1 MLRDGGTAHLRPIRP
16 DDADRLRRFHS
27 RLSDETIYFRFFSL
41 LRELSDKDVAKFT
54 QVDHVDRVALV
65 ATVGEE
71 IIGVVRYARVS
82 PDLGEVAFNIEDAY
96 QGRGV
101 GSVFLEHIAA
111 AARERGVARFVAD
124 VLPSNRKML
133 RVFQDAGYVVG
144 HEMDDG
150 VFRLE
155 FSLEPTENSRAVT
168 FDREHRA
175 EAESVR
181 RLLHPASVA
190 VVGASRE
197 PRSIGRVVLRHIVDG
212 GFTGSVYAV
221 NPTAEDVGG
230 VSSYAS
236 LADVPGDIDL
246 AVVAVPAAE
255 VEGVVAQASAKGVR
269 GLVVVSAGF
278 AETGEAGSEL
288 QRRLV
293 RAARGAGMRV
303 VGPNTF
309 GLLVTDPEVS
319 LNASLSPVMPPR
331 GRLGFFSQS
340 GALGVALL
348 DNIAG
353 RGLGISSFVS
363 AGNRVDVSG
372 NDLMQFWEDDPS
384 TDAVMLYLET
394 IGNPRKFSRVARRL
408 SRRKPVIVVKSGR
421 AHSLAPQGHLVRE
434 STAPAAAVDA
444 LFRGAGVIR
453 VATIHAMFDVGAL
466 VVHQPLPGGRRV
478 AIVGNSDALALLASD
493 ACAEVGLEVVGELR
507 QLGAD
512 ATGADFATALEEVF
526 ARDDVDSVVALFI
539 PLIATPDDEA
549 AGVLARAAGSSG
561 KTVVSTFL
569 GMRGVPEALRY
580 SSDRSG
586 DSSDG
591 SPSEVIERSVPS
603 YPTPED
609 AVRALAAV
617 TDYAR
622 WRATPAGNAVEPSG
636 LDVRAARDLVAAVL
650 PEVAATVAVE
660 LDQDRLRTLLA
671 CYGIELWPTV
681 PATTAGAAVTAAA
694 QLGYPVA
701 LKTTAPHL
709 LHRSD
714 LGGVRLNIDDEAE
727 LIGTHAAMAD
737 RLGAGSATHFVVQ
750 RMAPAG
756 VACVLRSIED
766 PLFGPVVSFGLGGVA
781 TELLDD
787 WSHGIPPLS
796 DSDLSELV
804 HSVRAAPLLFGHR
817 GSEPVDTAR
826 LEDLLSR
833 VARLADDLPEVAQL
847 ELNLVVVGSAG
858 CSVLGAAARLALPPG
873 PHGPR
878 RPGAAGL
885 TPGLCRPAAMP
896 RCKDGRHDRHNAG
909 WPAGGD
915 PARRLLP
922 RAGGGGR
929 RLLGGRRAGR
939 GVRRTPGDDLRLRRG
954 PPAHHGAGAHA
965 HPARART
972 RRRPP
977 G

>member
-1 MLRDGGTAHLRPIRP
+1 VVNLSYPAHWEADVVLRDGGTAHLRPIRP
-16 DDADRLRRFHS
+16 EDADRLRRFHA

-54 QVDHVDRVALV
+54 NVDHVDRVALV
-65 ATVGEE
+65 ATVGDE
-71 IIGVVRYARVS
+71 IVGVVRYERVS
-82 PDLGEVAFNIEDAY
+82 PDLAEVAFNIEDAY

-111 AARERGVARFVAD
+111 AARERGVGRFVAD
-124 VLPSNRKML
+124 VLPNNRKML

-144 HEMDDG
+144 HAMDDG

-155 FSLEPTENSRAVT
+155 FSLEPTEDSRAVT

-181 RLLHPASVA
+181 RLLHPGSVA
-190 VVGASRE
+190 VVGASRA
-197 PRSIGRVVLRHIVDG
+197 PRSLGRVVLKHIVDG
-212 GFTGSVYAV
+212 GFAGSVCAV
-221 NPTAEDVGG
+221 NPTGEDVGG

-236 LADVPGDIDL
+236 LADVPGAIDV
-246 AVVAVPAAE
+246 AVVAVPAGE

-303 VGPNTF
+303 VGPNSF
-309 GLLVTDPEVS
+309 GLLVTDPQVS

-348 DNIAG
+348 DNVAG

-372 NDLMQFWEDDPS
+372 NDLMQFWEDDPA

-408 SRRKPVIVVKSGR
+408 SRRKPVVVVKSGR
-421 AHSLAPQGHLVRE
+421 AHSVAPHGHLVRE

-453 VATIHAMFDVGAL
+453 VATIHAMFDVVAL
-466 VVHQPLPGGRRV
+466 VAHQPLPAGRRV
-478 AIVGNSDALALLASD
+478 AIVGNSDALALLATD
-493 ACAEVGLEVVGELR
+493 ACAEAGLEVVGEPR
-507 QLGAD
+507 QLAAE
-512 ATGADFATALEEVF
+512 ATGADFAEALDEIF

-539 PLIATPDDEA
+539 PLLAMPDDEV
-549 AGVLARAAGSSG
+549 AGVLARAAGSST

-569 GMRGVPEALRY
+569 GMHGVPEVLR
-580 SSDRSG
+580 DTSG
-586 DSSDG
+586 GDG
-591 SPSEVIERSVPS
+591 SVQEVTERSVPS
-603 YPTPED
+603 YSTPED

-622 WRATPAGNAVEPSG
+622 WRATPAGNVVQPSG
-636 LDVRAARDLVAAVL
+636 LDVRAARDLVAAAL
-650 PEVAATVAVE
+650 PEDEGTTAVD
-660 LDQDRLRTLLA
+660 LDQDQLRTLLA
-671 CYGIELWPTV
+671 CYGIELWAAVLAP
-681 PATTAGAAVTAAA
+681 TAGAAVTAATR
-694 QLGYPVA
+694 LGYPVA
-701 LKTTAPHL
+701 LKTTAAHL

-714 LGGVRLNIDDEAE
+714 LGGVRLDIDNERE
-727 LIGTHAAMAD
+727 LIATHAAMAD
-737 RLGAGSATHFVVQ
+737 RLGAGSAAHFVVQ

-756 VACVLRSIED
+756 VACTLRSIED

-826 LEDLLSR
+826 LADLLSR
-833 VARLADDLPEVAQL
+833 VARLADDLPEVALL
-847 ELNLVVVGSAG
+847 ELNPVVVASNR
-858 CSVLGAAARLALPPG
+858 CSVLGAVARLV
-873 PHGPR
+873 
-878 RPGAAGL
+878 RPSAR
-885 TPGLCRPAAMP
+885 T
-896 RCKDGRHDRHNAG
+896 DR
-909 WPAGGD
+909 
-915 PARRLLP
+915 
-922 RAGGGGR
+922 
-929 RLLGGRRAGR
+929 
-939 GVRRTPGDDLRLRRG
+939 V
-954 PPAHHGAGAHA
+954 
-965 HPARART
+965 ARALR
-972 RRRPP
+972 

>member
-1 MLRDGGTAHLRPIRP
+1 MTSDAYPAHWEADVVLRDGGTAHLRPIRP

-41 LRELSDKDVAKFT
+41 LRELSDKDVTKYT
-54 QVDHVDRVALV
+54 NVDYVDRVALV

-71 IIGVVRYARVS
+71 MIGVVRYERVS
-82 PDLGEVAFNIEDAY
+82 PEVAEVAFNIEDSY

-124 VLPSNRKML
+124 VLPTNRRML
-133 RVFQDAGYVVG
+133 RVFTDAGYVVS

-181 RLLHPASVA
+181 RLLHPTSVV
-190 VVGASRE
+190 VVGASRA
-197 PRSIGRVVLRHIVDG
+197 PRSIGRVLLQHIVDG
-212 GFTGSVYAV
+212 GFAGSVYAV
-221 NPTAEDVGG
+221 NPTTNGEGDG
-230 VSSYAS
+230 STYAS
-236 LADVPGDIDL
+236 LVDVPGDIDL
-246 AVVAVPAAE
+246 AVVAVPATD
-255 VEGVVAQASAKGVR
+255 VEAVVAQAAAKGVH
-269 GLVVVSAGF
+269 GLVVVSEGF
-278 AETGEAGSEL
+278 AETGEAGGDL

-303 VGPNTF
+303 VGPNSF

-331 GRLGFFSQS
+331 GRLGFFAQS

-348 DNIAG
+348 DNAAQ

-408 SRRKPVIVVKSGR
+408 SRRKPVVVVKSGR
-421 AHSLAPQGHLVRE
+421 ARSHAPHGHLVRE

-453 VATIHAMFDVGAL
+453 VDTIHAMFDVGAL
-466 VVHQPLPGGRRV
+466 VAHQPLPAGRRV
-478 AIVGNSDALALLASD
+478 AIVGNSDALAVLAAD
-493 ACAEVGLEVVGELR
+493 ACEEAGLEVVEQPHRLSGD
-507 QLGAD
+507 AD
-512 ATGADFATALEEVF
+512 AGEFSVALGEVF

-539 PLIATPDDEA
+539 PPPATPHEEV
-549 AGVLARAAGSSG
+549 AGALAHAAGSSA

-569 GMRGVPEALRY
+569 GMRGLPMALRDTSGA
-580 SSDRSG
+580 SSD
-586 DSSDG
+586 DA
-591 SPSEVIERSVPS
+591 PERSVPS

-617 TDYAR
+617 TDYAG
-622 WRATPAGNAVEPSG
+622 WRATPAGNAVVPSG
-636 LDVRAARDLVAAVL
+636 LDVRAARDLVAAAL
-650 PEVAATVAVE
+650 PEGSPESVALD
-660 LDQDRLRTLLA
+660 LDQDGLRALLA
-671 CYGIELWPTV
+671 CYGIELWPTL
-681 PATTAGAAVTAAA
+681 AAVTVADAVAAA
-694 QLGYPVA
+694 AVFGYPVA
-701 LKTTAPHL
+701 LKTTAAHL
-709 LHRSD
+709 RHRSD
-714 LGGVRLNIDDEAE
+714 LGAVRLNIDDEPE
-727 LIGTHAAMAD
+727 LLGAYAAMAQ
-737 RLGAGSATHFVVQ
+737 RLGPEAAEHFVVQ
-750 RMAPAG
+750 RMAPTG
-756 VACVLRSIED
+756 VACVLRSVED

-787 WSHGIPPLS
+787 WSHGIPPLT
-796 DSDLSELV
+796 DSDLRGLV
-804 HSVRAAPLLFGHR
+804 RSVRAAPLLFGHR
-817 GSEPVDTAR
+817 GSDPVDTAQ
-826 LEDLLSR
+826 LEELLAR
-833 VARLADDLPEVAQL
+833 VAQLADDLPEVAVL
-847 ELNLVVVGSAG
+847 ELNPVIVGSEG
-858 CSVLGAAARLALPPG
+858 PSVLGATARLA
-873 PHGPR
+873 
-878 RPGAAGL
+878 RP
-885 TPGLCRPAAMP
+885 
-896 RCKDGRHDRHNAG
+896 
-909 WPAGGD
+909 
-915 PARRLLP
+915 
-922 RAGGGGR
+922 
-929 RLLGGRRAGR
+929 
-939 GVRRTPGDDLRLRRG
+939 
-954 PPAHHGAGAHA
+954 
-965 HPARART
+965 RART
-972 RRRPP
+972 DRVARALP

>member
-1 MLRDGGTAHLRPIRP
+1 VTTLAYPAHWEADVVLRDGGTAHLRPIRP
-16 DDADRLRRFHS
+16 DDADRLRRFHA

-41 LRELSDKDVAKFT
+41 LRELSDKDVAKYT
-54 QVDHVDRVALV
+54 VVDHVDRVALV
-65 ATVGEE
+65 ATVGHE
-71 IIGVVRYARVS
+71 IIGVVRYERVS
-82 PDLGEVAFNIEDAY
+82 PDLAEVAFNIEDDY

-124 VLPSNRKML
+124 VLPNNRKML

-155 FSLEPTENSRAVT
+155 FSLEPTEDSRAVT

-190 VVGASRE
+190 VVGASRA
-197 PRSIGRVVLRHIVDG
+197 PRSLGRVVLQHIVDG
-212 GFTGSVYAV
+212 GFTGSVCAV
-221 NPTAEDVGG
+221 NPTGESVGG
-230 VSSYAS
+230 VTSYAS
-236 LADVPGDIDL
+236 LSDVAGTIDL
-246 AVVAVPAAE
+246 AVVAVPAEE
-255 VEGVVAQASAKGVR
+255 VEGVVAQAAAKGVR

-278 AETGEAGSEL
+278 AETGVAGGEL

-319 LNASLSPVMPPR
+319 LNASLSPVMPRR

-348 DNIAG
+348 DNVAG

-363 AGNRVDVSG
+363 AGNRVDLSG
-372 NDLMQFWEDDPS
+372 DDLMQYWEDDES

-394 IGNPRKFSRVARRL
+394 IGDARKFSRVARRL

-421 AHSLAPQGHLVRE
+421 AHSLVPHGHLVRE
-434 STAPAAAVDA
+434 STAPADAVDA

-453 VATIHAMFDVGAL
+453 VGTIHAMFDVGAL
-466 VVHQPLPGGRRV
+466 VAHQPLPAGRRV
-478 AIVGNSDALALLASD
+478 AIVGNSDALALLAAD
-493 ACAEVGLEVVGELR
+493 ACVEAGLQVVDQPH

-512 ATGADFATALEEVF
+512 ATASDFATILDGVF
-526 ARDDVDSVVALFI
+526 AREDVDSVVALFT
-539 PLIATPDDEA
+539 PLLATPDGEV
-549 AGVLARAAGSSG
+549 AGVLARTAGSSG

-569 GMRGVPEALRY
+569 GLRGVPKALR
-580 SSDRSG
+580 DTSG
-586 DSSDG
+586 G
-591 SPSEVIERSVPS
+591 SAPEGSERSVPS

-609 AVRALAAV
+609 AVGALAAV
-617 TDYAR
+617 TDYAG
-622 WRATPAGNAVEPSG
+622 WRATPAGNLVQPSG
-636 LDVRAARDLVAAVL
+636 LDVRAARDLVAAAL
-650 PEVAATVAVE
+650 PEGTDSLD
-660 LDQDRLRTLLA
+660 LDQERLGALLA

-681 PATTAGAAVTAAA
+681 SAPLAGDAATAAA
-694 QLGYPVA
+694 LLGYPVV

-709 LHRSD
+709 LHRSE
-714 LGGVRLNIDDEAE
+714 LGGVQLNIDNEIE
-727 LIGTHAAMAD
+727 LLATHATMAE
-737 RLGAGSATHFVVQ
+737 RLGPGSAAHFVVQ
-750 RMAPAG
+750 RMAPTG

-787 WSHGIPPLS
+787 WAHGIPPLT
-796 DSDLSELV
+796 DSDLRGLV
-804 HSVRAAPLLFGHR
+804 RSVRAAPLLLGHR
-817 GSEPVDTAR
+817 GSEPVETAR
-826 LEDLLSR
+826 LEELLSR
-833 VARLADDLPEVAQL
+833 VARLTDDLREVAVL
-847 ELNLVVVGSAG
+847 ELNPVIVVTAG
-858 CSVLGAAARLALPPG
+858 CAVLGGAARLA
-873 PHGPR
+873 
-878 RPGAAGL
+878 RP
-885 TPGLCRPAAMP
+885 
-896 RCKDGRHDRHNAG
+896 
-909 WPAGGD
+909 
-915 PARRLLP
+915 
-922 RAGGGGR
+922 
-929 RLLGGRRAGR
+929 
-939 GVRRTPGDDLRLRRG
+939 
-954 PPAHHGAGAHA
+954 
-965 HPARART
+965 RART
-972 RRRPP
+972 DGVARALP

>member
-1 MLRDGGTAHLRPIRP
+1 MTTPDYPAHWEADVVLRDGGTAHLRPIRP
-16 DDADRLRRFHS
+16 DDADRLRRFHG
-27 RLSDETIYFRFFSL
+27 RLSDDTIYFRFFSL
-41 LRELSDKDVAKFT
+41 LRELSDKDVARYT
-54 QVDHVDRVALV
+54 VVDHVDRVALI
-65 ATVGEE
+65 ATVGDE
-71 IIGVVRYARVS
+71 IIGVVRYERIS
-82 PDLGEVAFNIEDAY
+82 PDLAEVAFNIEDAY

-144 HEMDDG
+144 HEMEEG
-150 VFRLE
+150 VVRLE
-155 FSLEPTENSRAVT
+155 FGLEPTENSRAVT

-181 RLLHPASVA
+181 RLLHPASVV
-190 VVGASRE
+190 VVGAGRS
-197 PRSIGRVVLRHIVDG
+197 PRSIGRVVLQHIVAG
-212 GFTGSVYAV
+212 GFAGSVYAV
-221 NPTAEDVGG
+221 NPSAEDVGAM
-230 VSSYAS
+230 STYAS
-236 LADVPGDIDL
+236 LADVPGDVDL
-246 AVVAVPAAE
+246 AVVAVPAQE
-255 VEGVVAQASAKGVR
+255 VEGVVTQAATKGVR

-278 AETGEAGSEL
+278 AETGEAGSER

-303 VGPNTF
+303 VGPNSF
-309 GLLVTDPEVS
+309 GLLVTDPDVS

-331 GRLGFFSQS
+331 GRIGFFSQS

-348 DNIAG
+348 DNVAG

-363 AGNRVDVSG
+363 AGNRVDLSG

-408 SRRKPVIVVKSGR
+408 SRRKPVVVVKSGR
-421 AHSLAPQGHLVRE
+421 ARSSVPHGHLVRE

-453 VATIHAMFDVGAL
+453 VATIHAMFDVAAL
-466 VVHQPLPGGRRV
+466 VAHQPLPAGRRV
-478 AIVGNSDALALLASD
+478 AIVGNSDALAVLAAD
-493 ACAEVGLEVVGELR
+493 ACIEAGLEVVGEPR

-512 ATGADFATALEEVF
+512 ADGADFATALDEIF

-539 PLIATPDDEA
+539 PLIATPDEEV
-549 AGVLARAAGSSG
+549 AGVLARAAGASG

-569 GMRGVPEALRY
+569 GMRGVPEALRDT
-580 SSDRSG
+580 SGPDRSG
-586 DSSDG
+586 G
-591 SPSEVIERSVPS
+591 VPSERSVPS

-617 TDYAR
+617 TDYAG
-622 WRATPAGNAVEPSG
+622 WRATPAGNAVQPPG
-636 LDVRAARDLVAAVL
+636 LDVRAARDQVAAAL
-650 PEVAATVAVE
+650 SGVAGTDVVD
-660 LDQDRLRTLLA
+660 LDLDRLRALLA
-671 CYGIELWPTV
+671 CYGIDLWPSV
-681 PATTAGAAVTAAA
+681 PAPTVGDAVAAA
-694 QLGYPVA
+694 AGLGYPVA

-714 LGGVRLNIDDEAE
+714 LGAVRLNIDDEPE
-727 LIGTHAAMAD
+727 LRGTHAAMAD
-737 RLGAGSATHFVVQ
+737 RLGPGSAEHFVMQ

-756 VACVLRSIED
+756 VACALRTIED

-796 DSDLSELV
+796 DSDLRDLV

-817 GSEPVDTAR
+817 GSAPVDTAQ
-826 LEDLLSR
+826 LEDLLAR
-833 VARLADDLPEVAQL
+833 VARLADDLPEVAML
-847 ELNLVVVGSAG
+847 ELNPVVVGTDA
-858 CSVLGAAARLALPPG
+858 CSVLGAAARLV
-873 PHGPR
+873 
-878 RPGAAGL
+878 RP
-885 TPGLCRPAAMP
+885 
-896 RCKDGRHDRHNAG
+896 
-909 WPAGGD
+909 
-915 PARRLLP
+915 
-922 RAGGGGR
+922 
-929 RLLGGRRAGR
+929 
-939 GVRRTPGDDLRLRRG
+939 
-954 PPAHHGAGAHA
+954 
-965 HPARART
+965 RART
-972 RRRPP
+972 DRVARALP

>member
-1 MLRDGGTAHLRPIRP
+1 VVDLSYPAHWEADVVLRDGGTAHLRPIRP
-16 DDADRLRRFHS
+16 DDAQRLRRFHA

-41 LRELSDKDVAKFT
+41 LRELSDKDVAKYT
-54 QVDHVDRVALV
+54 NVDHVDRVALV
-65 ATVGEE
+65 ATVGDEM
-71 IIGVVRYARVS
+71 IGVVRYERVS
-82 PDLGEVAFNIEDAY
+82 PDVAEVAFNIEDAY

-111 AARERGVARFVAD
+111 AARERGVARFMAD
-124 VLPSNRKML
+124 VLPNNRRML

-155 FSLEPTENSRAVT
+155 FSLEPTEDSRAVT

-190 VVGASRE
+190 VVGASRA
-197 PRSIGRVVLRHIVDG
+197 PRSIGRVVLQHIVDG

-221 NPTAEDVGG
+221 NATTEEVGG
-230 VSSYAS
+230 MPSYAS
-236 LADVPGDIDL
+236 LADVPGDVDL

-255 VEGVVAQASAKGVR
+255 VDGVVAQAAAKGVR

-278 AETGEAGSEL
+278 AETGDAGSEL

-303 VGPNTF
+303 VGPNSF
-309 GLLVTDPEVS
+309 GLLVTDPDVS
-319 LNASLSPVMPPR
+319 LNASLSPVMPPQ

-348 DNIAG
+348 DNVAG

-408 SRRKPVIVVKSGR
+408 SRRKPVVVVKSGR
-421 AHSLAPQGHLVRE
+421 AHSVAPHGHLVRE

-466 VVHQPLPGGRRV
+466 VAHQPLPAGRRV
-478 AIVGNSDALALLASD
+478 AIVGNSDALALLATD
-493 ACAEVGLEVVGELR
+493 ACAEAGLEVVGEPGQLR
-507 QLGAD
+507 AD
-512 ATGADFATALEEVF
+512 ATGADFAAALDAVF
-526 ARDDVDSVVALFI
+526 AREDVDSVVALFI
-539 PLIATPDDEA
+539 PLLATPDGEV

-569 GMRGVPEALRY
+569 GMRGVPEALRDT
-580 SSDRSG
+580 SAG
-586 DSSDG
+586 AT
-591 SPSEVIERSVPS
+591 PELAERSVPS
-603 YPTPED
+603 FPTPED

-622 WRATPAGNAVEPSG
+622 WRATPAGHAVQPSG
-636 LDVRAARDLVAAVL
+636 LDVRAARELVAAAL
-650 PEVAATVAVE
+650 PGVEGTDAVD
-660 LDQDRLRTLLA
+660 LDQDRLRALLV
-671 CYGIELWPTV
+671 CYGIELWPAV
-681 PATTAGAAVTAAA
+681 PAPTAADAVTAAA

-714 LGGVRLNIDDEAE
+714 LGGVRLNIDDEPE
-727 LIGTHAAMAD
+727 LVGTHAAMAD
-737 RLGAGSATHFVVQ
+737 GLGPGSAAHFVLQ

-796 DSDLSELV
+796 DTDLRDLV

-817 GSEPVDTAR
+817 GSEPVDTTQ

-833 VARLADDLPEVAQL
+833 VARLADDLPEVAML
-847 ELNLVVVGSAG
+847 ELNPVVVGTGA
-858 CSVLGAAARLALPPG
+858 CSVLGAAARLA
-873 PHGPR
+873 
-878 RPGAAGL
+878 RP
-885 TPGLCRPAAMP
+885 
-896 RCKDGRHDRHNAG
+896 
-909 WPAGGD
+909 
-915 PARRLLP
+915 
-922 RAGGGGR
+922 
-929 RLLGGRRAGR
+929 
-939 GVRRTPGDDLRLRRG
+939 
-954 PPAHHGAGAHA
+954 
-965 HPARART
+965 RART
-972 RRRPP
+972 DRVARALP